1 VTQTAD
7 RAFLGKVV
15 SWGTLVA
22 TIFVLPGAAFDPI
35 NTPKLFALT
44 LFAGVAFGAIA
55 VNLKHFKSGFS
66 KPLTILA
73 GLLVFDL
80 FVIYLVSSAD
90 YFESFYG
97 TFGRSTGLLA
107 YLSLTL
113 LMVAGSFAAS
123 NVSLNH
129 MVKSLFVAGVL
140 SVTYGLIQILDLEF
154 LSWSNPY
161 GPVIGFLGN
170 PNFQSSFLGLVGI
183 LSFGYLL
190 NSKADLKMLVAFLT
204 LFLMSLFVIIKT
216 NSQQGLI
223 VLALG
228 VGIVSVYRINFS
240 KFRSTIPVLLGLG
253 GITLVSAIFGMLNK
267 GPFASLLYGPTL
279 TYRGD
284 YWLAGWNMSLQQPL
298 FGIGLDNYGEWYR
311 RTRSL
316 EATLRRGPD
325 TTSNAAHN
333 VLLDLSSNG
342 GFPLLIIYL
351 SIMGLALWS
360 AFRVL
365 KRQSNSKFDP
375 AFISI
380 FAVWV
385 AYHAQSVISINQI
398 GLAIWGWAITGLIIG
413 YEIHTRDSLENP
425 ITNTKSSRT
434 KTVLKSNAQVSPK
447 TVLGG
452 FLGLLIGLTVSLP
465 ALVATVSYRNALVS
479 GALESIVEKTTSWPA
494 NQAHYLQTAQVFRDN
509 KFEQQAL
516 EIAEIA
522 VQKYPDSF
530 KAWEL
535 LYSIESAPA
544 SSKNEAMAQMKRLD
558 PLNPNLK

>member
-7 RAFLGKVV
+7 RALLGKVV

-190 NSKADLKMLVAFLT
+190 NSKADLKMRVAFLT

-267 GPFASLLYGPTL
+267 GPFASLLYGPPL
-279 TYRGD
+279 DNRGD
-284 YWLAGWNMSLQQPL
+284 YLLAG
-298 FGIGLDNYGEWYR
+298 
-311 RTRSL
+311 
-316 EATLRRGPD
+316 
-325 TTSNAAHN
+325 
-333 VLLDLSSNG
+333 
-342 GFPLLIIYL
+342 
-351 SIMGLALWS
+351 
-360 AFRVL
+360 
-365 KRQSNSKFDP
+365 
-375 AFISI
+375 
-380 FAVWV
+380 
-385 AYHAQSVISINQI
+385 
-398 GLAIWGWAITGLIIG
+398 
-413 YEIHTRDSLENP
+413 
-425 ITNTKSSRT
+425 
-434 KTVLKSNAQVSPK
+434 
-447 TVLGG
+447 
-452 FLGLLIGLTVSLP
+452 
-465 ALVATVSYRNALVS
+465 
-479 GALESIVEKTTSWPA
+479 
-494 NQAHYLQTAQVFRDN
+494 
-509 KFEQQAL
+509 
-516 EIAEIA
+516 
-522 VQKYPDSF
+522 
-530 KAWEL
+530 
-535 LYSIESAPA
+535 
-544 SSKNEAMAQMKRLD
+544 
-558 PLNPNLK
+558 